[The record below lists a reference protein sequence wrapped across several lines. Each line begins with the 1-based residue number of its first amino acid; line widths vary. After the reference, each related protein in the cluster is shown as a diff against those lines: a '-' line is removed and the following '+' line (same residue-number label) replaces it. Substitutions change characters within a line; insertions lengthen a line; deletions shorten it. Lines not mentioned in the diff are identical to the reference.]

1 MAPSILFNQK
11 QRVTF
16 QCVGD
21 FRLGAYTLKFD
32 EPILAVSDGQGR
44 FRIFTEWSNGQSLGT
59 YSANIV
65 NKLAGEILVQ

>member
-1 MAPSILFNQK
+1 MATSIPFNQK
-11 QRVTF
+11 QRVSF

-21 FRLGAYTLKFD
+21 FQLGAFALKFD

-59 YSANIV
+59 YTAKIV
-65 NKLAGEILVQ
+65 NQLAGEIVVH